1 MRFEARTAL
10 YCPEYIHKF
19 YAPSAFDLSLRIK
32 EGEDRLA
39 DEYKRLGLLHE
50 EKVLEKVRSSGLR
63 VHQIDLSET
72 YASKSAQ
79 TAEALMNHD
88 IDIILGANIDEE
100 TESALKPYLGDLHH
114 MDPDRVSRPDLLV
127 RVGENPHPMW
137 APVDVKS
144 HGASAKNTT
153 HSLERTNLDLSPAE
167 EPSIVGRFQKEDA
180 LQLAH
185 YSVHLQNLGLAFSD
199 ARAGIIGKDGEFIH
213 WANLDQVRLGRGKAA
228 PSAILVYYEN
238 FKKAQDLAL
247 KAIAKNQDH
256 SIEVDVIAKVTP
268 GDYGCMRCEFKKVCI
283 KEIEAFDN
291 GNGHVTL
298 LAEVTPNFQETH
310 IPDID
315 SIAELRIASN
325 LPKQAEPAK
334 VRARVWQTGVP
345 ELINPLEPLDIPE
358 FDIEIDIDLENSQA
372 ALFENL
378 GEELPGKDQVYL
390 YGYGIWDKSVTP
402 DWRQATFHSIV
413 NFDDTVEAEIEVLSK
428 MWSVLKNQVALAE
441 AAGKTIGIFHY
452 SKHEQSW
459 FRKFARRHAAV
470 PGTPSLPD
478 VDDFM
483 AKYFVDLYEYSQLV
497 ALPAT
502 GYGIKKLA
510 PLAGFKWQVEDPG
523 GAESL
528 LKYREAIDLSLTE
541 ESRAANREWL
551 RSYNIDDVRAT
562 FAVREYLRG
571 LNLEPGGS

>member
-19 YAPSAFDLSLRIK
+19 YAPSAFDLTLRIK

-39 DEYKRLGLLHE
+39 DEYKRLGLVHE
-50 EKVLEKVRSSGLR
+50 DKVLEKVRANGLR

-72 YASKSAQ
+72 FKSKSQQ

-100 TESALKPYLGDLHH
+100 TEVALKPFLGDLHH
-114 MDPDRVSRPDLLV
+114 FDPDRVSRPDLLV
-127 RVGENPHPMW
+127 RVGANPHPMW

-144 HGASAKNTT
+144 HGVSADNKT
-153 HSLERTNLDLSPAE
+153 HTMERTNLDLSPAE
-167 EPSIVGRFQKEDA
+167 EPSVIGRFKREDA

-185 YSVHLQNLGLAFSD
+185 YAIHLQNLGLAFTD
-199 ARAGIIGKDGEFIH
+199 ARAGIIGKDGEYIH
-213 WANLDQVRLGRGKAA
+213 WANLDLVRIGKGKNA

-238 FKKAQDLAL
+238 FKFAQDLAL
-247 KAIAKNQDH
+247 KSIAKEKNH
-256 SIEVDVIAKVTP
+256 ALVVDSMAKVTP

-283 KEIEAFDN
+283 KEIEAFDG

-298 LAEVTPNFQETH
+298 LAEVTPNFQKAH

-315 SIAELRIASN
+315 SIADLRIATN
-325 LPKQAEPAK
+325 LPAQAESAK
-334 VRARVWQTGVP
+334 IRARVWQTQVP
-345 ELINPLEPLDIPE
+345 ELLKPDEGFGIPE

-390 YGYGIWDKSVTP
+390 YGYGILDRTKSK
-402 DWRQATFHSIV
+402 DWNKAEFTSII
-413 NFDDTVEAEIEVLSK
+413 NFDDTVEAEIEVLST
-428 MWSVLKNQVALAE
+428 MWNVLKTEVGKAE
-441 AAGKTIGIFHY
+441 AAGKSIGIFHY
-452 SKHEQSW
+452 SSHEKSW

-470 PGTPSLPD
+470 PGPPSLQE
-478 VDDFM
+478 VEDFM
-483 AKYFVDLYEYSQLV
+483 DKYFVDLLKYSELV
-497 ALPAT
+497 ALPVT

-510 PLAGFKWQVEDPG
+510 PLAGFEWQVSDPG

-528 LKYREAIDLSLTE
+528 LKYRESIDEKLSPAE
-541 ESRAANREWL
+541 RDANREWL
-551 RSYNIDDVRAT
+551 RSYNIDDVKST
-562 FAVREYLRG
+562 FAVREYLRT
-571 LNLEPGGS
+571 LKF

>member
-19 YAPSAFDLSLRIK
+19 YAPSAFDLTLRIK

-39 DEYKRLGLLHE
+39 DEYKRLGLVHE
-50 EKVLEKVRSSGLR
+50 DKVLEKVRGNGLR

-72 YASKSAQ
+72 FKSKSQQ

-100 TESALKPYLGDLHH
+100 TEVALKAFLGDLHH
-114 MDPDRVSRPDLLV
+114 FDPDRVSRPDLLV
-127 RVGENPHPMW
+127 RVGANPHPMW

-144 HGASAKNTT
+144 HGVSADNKT
-153 HSLERTNLDLSPAE
+153 HTMERTNLDLSPAE
-167 EPSIVGRFQKEDA
+167 EPSVIGRFKREDA

-185 YSVHLQNLGLAFSD
+185 YAIHLQNLGLAFTD
-199 ARAGIIGKDGEFIH
+199 ARAGIIGKDGEYIH
-213 WANLDQVRLGRGKAA
+213 WANLDLVRIGKGKNA

-238 FKKAQDLAL
+238 FKFAQDLAL
-247 KAIAKNQDH
+247 KSIAKEKNH
-256 SIEVDVIAKVTP
+256 ALVVDSMAKVTP

-283 KEIEAFDN
+283 KEIEAFDG

-298 LAEVTPNFQETH
+298 LAEVTPNFQKAH

-315 SIAELRIASN
+315 SIADLRIATN
-325 LPKQAEPAK
+325 LPAQAESAK
-334 VRARVWQTGVP
+334 IRARVWQTQVP
-345 ELINPLEPLDIPE
+345 ELLKPDEGFGIPE

-390 YGYGIWDKSVTP
+390 YGYGILDRTKSK
-402 DWRQATFHSIV
+402 DWNKAEFTSII
-413 NFDDTVEAEIEVLSK
+413 NFDDTVEAEIEVLST
-428 MWSVLKNQVALAE
+428 MWNVLKTEVGKAE
-441 AAGKTIGIFHY
+441 AAGKSIGIFHY
-452 SKHEQSW
+452 SSHEKSW

-470 PGTPSLPD
+470 PGTPSLQE
-478 VDDFM
+478 VEDFM
-483 AKYFVDLYEYSQLV
+483 DKYFVDLLKYSELI
-497 ALPAT
+497 ALPVT

-510 PLAGFKWQVEDPG
+510 PLAGFEWQVSDPG

-528 LKYREAIDLSLTE
+528 LKYRESIDEELSPAE
-541 ESRAANREWL
+541 RDAKREWL
-551 RSYNIDDVRAT
+551 RSYNIDDVKST
-562 FAVREYLRG
+562 FAVREYLRT
-571 LNLEPGGS
+571 LKF